1 MDDSPAQVPRG
12 GTVEPASRVSV
23 TRAVARTL
31 DEQMAARFE
40 LRDPF
45 AEVTYRTKTFDEMV
59 VKAEQLG
66 AMRFSAI
73 DEEGRRTPVLKV
85 DGVWQRPQRDVEHG
99 ATEDRTQATPA
110 PVAPAAPVVEATI
123 ARIDR
128 DAERAA
134 QLARLQVAL
143 NERYVIKRAV
153 LTLGDKPI
161 GQTEYRYR
169 GDTSRVAF
177 TESALKL
184 TTDTNSPSVARSMV
198 DVAQTRN
205 WNAIRVSGH
214 EDFRRLVWLEAS
226 VRNVKA
232 IGYEPVPGDQ
242 ELLRKERESRQVN
255 RIEPGASMQG
265 TSSTGKGS
273 ARGSGGRKTVLAAL
287 EAVLVA
293 QRVPELRRAAILGA
307 AEQQLTRRIANGEV
321 HRIKVLDPSA
331 PSRTK
336 PALVRPDP
344 ERTRER
350 PATAR

>member
-59 VKAEQLG
+59 AKADQLG
-66 AMRFSAI
+66 AVRFAAI
-73 DEEGRRTPVLKV
+73 DEEGRRTPVFRV
-85 DGVWQRPQRDVEHG
+85 DGMWQRPQRDAESK
-99 ATEDRTQATPA
+99 TIEDRTQATPA
-110 PVAPAAPVVEATI
+110 PAAPAAPAVETTI

-128 DAERAA
+128 DAEHAA

-143 NERYVIKRAV
+143 NERYVIKRAA
-153 LTLGDKPI
+153 LTLGDRPI
-161 GQTEYRYR
+161 GQTEYRFR

-205 WNAIRVSGH
+205 WHAIRVSGH

-226 VRNVKA
+226 VRNVKT

-265 TSSTGKGS
+265 TPPTGKGS

-293 QRVPELRRAAILGA
+293 QRVPELRRASILSA
-307 AEQQLTRRIANGEV
+307 AEQQLSRRIANGEV

-331 PSRTK
+331 PSRIQPVPT
-336 PALVRPDP
+336 RPDP

-350 PATAR
+350 PAPAR